1 MIAYRT
7 YSCMPTVSQGRCAL
21 EAVLAKKPKHFSLS
35 FELRTG
41 QDN

>member
-7 YSCMPTVSQGRCAL
+7 YSCMPYSVAGPL